1 MSTKRFDFA
10 YTEAPLVE
18 LPTSIQTLAEEAL
31 KSTSLS
37 YAPFSGFHVGCA
49 VLLDNGEVVV
59 GANQENASY
68 PCGLCAERVALYNAS
83 TLHPKAKIVALSLR
97 CMPSSS
103 GRIRCPPRVTHRCG
117 DGRPNPHGMGTR
129 CPLPATL
136 HIQALRPQQK
146 PLKRCGTQHCYGFR
160 LMGIST
166 NPI

>member
-59 GANQENASY
+59 GANQENTSY

-83 TLHPKAKIVALSLR
+83 TLHPKAKIVALAIAARNGDS
-97 CMPSSS
+97 PTEAPVS
-103 GRIRCPPRVTHRCG
+103 PCG
-117 DGRPNPHGMGTR
+117 ACRQVLAEYAVRQESPIGVVMVGQSRTVWVHDARNL
-129 CPLPATL
+129 LPFA
-136 HIQALRPQQK
+136 
-146 PLKRCGTQHCYGFR
+146 FR
-160 LMGIST
+160 L
-166 NPI
+166 